1 MVALQ
6 LTQGNDYFESRLVPE
21 NGETGNIIHGLGGND
36 TIIGNGYPHVITGDS
51 GNDSI
56 EGRGGNDILIG
67 GSGIDS
73 LQGDSGNDFI
83 HGGSENGIL
92 YGGTGSD
99 TLYGG
104 TGDDSYRSYVSDGGL
119 DIVNDD
125 KSEAGQPGYGGG
137 VDHLWVRDVPLDELW
152 LVQDGEDLQ
161 VTDST
166 DLADGHADSGI
177 LLEDFFLGGNNVIEQ
192 LYGADGSTY
201 FDLTL
206 LIA

>member
-83 HGGSENGIL
+83 HGGSDGDSL
-92 YGGTGSD
+92 YGGLGVD

-104 TGDDSYRSYVSDGGL
+104 TGNDEYFFFHSDGGL
-119 DIVNDD
+119 DLINDN
-125 KSEAGQPGYGGG
+125 KSETTEDGYGGG
-137 VDHLWVRDVPLDELW
+137 IDYVWAGDIDAHDIR
-152 LVQDGEDLQ
+152 
-161 VTDST
+161 
-166 DLADGHADSGI
+166 ACI
-177 LLEDFFLGGNNVIEQ
+177 
-192 LYGADGSTY
+192 
-201 FDLTL
+201 
-206 LIA
+206 